1 MNGPSES
8 HSLSYSHLLISC
20 LNNSSPRKVHFQE
33 SFSVIRTETFILY
46 QKIDKFYIQYSNME
60 NILYKKLSSKGD
72 DGSKY
77 DVFVNFYDKNLG
89 IMETVV
95 DFELAAFSRYTD
107 VSIQSDII
115 TC

>member
-1 MNGPSES
+1 
-8 HSLSYSHLLISC
+8 
-20 LNNSSPRKVHFQE
+20 
-33 SFSVIRTETFILY
+33 
-46 QKIDKFYIQYSNME
+46 ME